1 MESKKMDRLA
11 VRFMQAMTIACVLLL
26 FFMVFIFAQRSMPI
40 ISEKGIGG
48 LFSGEWKPMA
58 GKFGI
63 TPFIAGT
70 IWSTLTAMAI
80 AVPLCLLAS
89 IYLAEYAGRRLAE
102 ATKPL
107 IDLLAGIP
115 SVVYGLCGVLVLVPL
130 VKDFIAPA
138 FGIDTSGYT
147 LLTGGMVLAIMVSPI
162 IISISRELIDSV
174 PDEMRE
180 ASLALG
186 ATRWQTTK
194 HVVLRSAAPGIV
206 GAVILGFSRAFGE
219 TMAVMMVI
227 GNVPNVFPS
236 LFEPSYPLPALIA
249 NNYGEMMSIPLY
261 DSALFF
267 AALLLLGVVLAFSA
281 LGRIALIRIERR
293 AA

>member
-130 VKDFIAPA
+130 VRDFIAPA

-174 PDEMRE
+174 PDEMRRRR
-180 ASLALG
+180 SPLAPQG
-186 ATRWQTTK
+186 
-194 HVVLRSAAPGIV
+194 
-206 GAVILGFSRAFGE
+206 
-219 TMAVMMVI
+219 
-227 GNVPNVFPS
+227 
-236 LFEPSYPLPALIA
+236 
-249 NNYGEMMSIPLY
+249 
-261 DSALFF
+261 
-267 AALLLLGVVLAFSA
+267 
-281 LGRIALIRIERR
+281 GRRQSTWC
-293 AA
+293 